1 MVEINASPAK
11 HDAIGETPFFMVGLP
26 DNAVKESRQRV
37 QSALINSSLRLPRLN
52 ITINFAPADIRK
64 VGSGFDLPLAI
75 ACSQC
80 ATSLSVLRS
89 SV

>member
-11 HDAIGETPFFMVGLP
+11 HDAIGETPFF
-26 DNAVKESRQRV
+26 KESRQRV
-37 QSALINSSLRLPRLN
+37 QSALINSSLCLPRLN

-75 ACSQC
+75 AMLTVCDLIKC
-80 ATSLSVLRS
+80 PTL
-89 SV
+89 